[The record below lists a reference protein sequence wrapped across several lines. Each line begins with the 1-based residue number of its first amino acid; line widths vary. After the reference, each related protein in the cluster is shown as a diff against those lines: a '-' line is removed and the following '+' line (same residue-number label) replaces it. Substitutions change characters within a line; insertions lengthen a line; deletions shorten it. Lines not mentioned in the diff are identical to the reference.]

1 MEWLYTLAGL
11 AVGFIVGLTG
21 VGGGSLMTPLLVMA
35 FGMPPSTAVGTDL
48 LYAALTKAGGTW
60 VHWRRG
66 NVDLKV
72 VGWLA
77 SGSLPASLGTLWFL
91 KKYVVNTPAL
101 ETLISTTLGVALLA
115 TAAALLL
122 KGRVG
127 RKTSPE
133 DALAQ
138 IKPRRL
144 AATVLTG
151 VCLGVL
157 VTLSSV
163 GAGAL
168 GTVALI
174 VLYPRL
180 APVKVVG
187 TDIVHAVPLTL
198 VAGIGHLYLGTVD
211 FVLLARLLA
220 GSLPGIWVGSHL
232 ASRLPT
238 GVLRPI
244 LACMLALI
252 GGRLVF

>member
-1 MEWLYTLAGL
+1 MEWLYTVAGL

-35 FGMPPSTAVGTDL
+35 FGMAPSTAVGTDL
-48 LYAALTKAGGTW
+48 LYAGLTKSGGTW
-60 VHWRRG
+60 VHWKRG
-66 NVDLKV
+66 NVDWRIA
-72 VGWLA
+72 GWLA
-77 SGSLPASLGTLWFL
+77 CGSLPASLATLWFL

-101 ETLISTTLGVALLA
+101 ETLISTTLGIALLA

-122 KGRVG
+122 RGRVG
-127 RKTSPE
+127 RKRPPE
-133 DALAQ
+133 YTLAPPE
-138 IKPRRL
+138 PRRT
-144 AATVLTG
+144 ATVVTG

-180 APVKVVG
+180 LPVKVVG

-198 VAGIGHLYLGTVD
+198 VAGMGHLYLGTVD

-220 GSLPGIWVGSHL
+220 GSLPGIWLGSHL
-232 ASRLPT
+232 ASRMPT

>member
-11 AVGFIVGLTG
+11 GVGFIVGLTG
-21 VGGGSLMTPLLVMA
+21 VGGGSLMTPLLVMG
-35 FGMPPSTAVGTDL
+35 FGMAPSTAVGTDL
-48 LYAALTKAGGTW
+48 LYAALTKSGGTW
-60 VHWRRG
+60 VHWKRG
-66 NVDLKV
+66 NVDWKIA
-72 VGWLA
+72 GWLA
-77 SGSLPASLGTLWFL
+77 CGSLPASLGTLWFL

-122 KGRVG
+122 RGRVG
-127 RKTSPE
+127 KRRPAQYTPVPPE
-133 DALAQ
+133 
-138 IKPRRL
+138 PRRT
-144 AATVLTG
+144 ATVVTG

-180 APVKVVG
+180 LPVKVVG

-220 GSLPGIWVGSHL
+220 GSLPGIWLGSHL
-232 ASRLPT
+232 ASRMPT